1 MNFLPLRPIGKL
13 TVTHQ
18 IILLVL
24 AYLASIAYYYYQ
36 WLTTGLLPLPGNH
49 WVTIFAP
56 LYEEV
61 LFRGLIFGGLLAFYS
76 KRTAIVLSSF
86 LFAIWHLKN
95 FSSYTPDAMLY
106 QVFYA
111 GLIIGPFLAWLTLKT
126 KSIWMGVLVHTA
138 NNILLS
144 PLSWWVAGLFGVE
157 ALF

>member
-13 TVTHQ
+13 PVTHQ
-18 IILLVL
+18 IVLLVL
-24 AYLASIAYYYYQ
+24 AYLASVAYYYYQ

-86 LFAIWHLKN
+86 LFGIWHLKN
-95 FSSYTPDAMLY
+95 FSAYTPDAMLY
-106 QVFYA
+106 QVLYA

>member
-1 MNFLPLRPIGKL
+1 MNFLSLRPIGRL

-18 IILLVL
+18 IVLLVL
-24 AYLASIAYYYYQ
+24 AYLSSIAYYYHQ

-49 WVTIFAP
+49 WLLIFAP

-61 LFRGLIFGGLLAFYS
+61 LFRGLILGSLLKNYS
-76 KRTAIVLSSF
+76 KKTAILTSAL
-86 LFAIWHLKN
+86 LFGIWHLKN
-95 FSSYTPDAMLY
+95 FSAYTPEAMLY
-106 QVFYA
+106 QVAYA
-111 GLIIGPFLAWLTLKT
+111 GLILGPFLAWLTLKT

-144 PLSWWVAGLFGVE
+144 PLSWWVVGLFGVE